1 MEREGGGNCLPSNI
15 RCQCGIP
22 RPNPSERASLVS
34 TPQAGEGAHFRCCC
48 RLIQTYLA
56 LEKACPI
63 ILIFI
68 FVFHVK
74 RFRVKRFVK
83 VNKTNSL
90 TYTKFAEDHVQDILD
105 VDPAEQ
111 PAERPSRHPQLLRR
125 QFLTFLNRRHTALHR
140 HGRRLQKF
148 ALPLPTDQAALPRAT
163 LIWRQC

>member
-48 RLIQTYLA
+48 RSIQTHLA

-74 RFRVKRFVK
+74 RFRVKRFAK
-83 VNKTNSL
+83 VNQTNSL
-90 TYTKFAEDHVQDILD
+90 TYTKFAQHPSHPIL
-105 VDPAEQ
+105 PAYP
-111 PAERPSRHPQLLRR
+111 PA
-125 QFLTFLNRRHTALHR
+125 
-140 HGRRLQKF
+140 
-148 ALPLPTDQAALPRAT
+148 
-163 LIWRQC
+163 